1 MLSLNNIY
9 PYTIIAKG
17 LLQICLL
24 DITKFIEF
32 CKWQFFGEDSQDF
45 LFGRS
50 GLKLY

>member
-1 MLSLNNIY
+1 MLSLKNIY

-17 LLQICLL
+17 LLQICFL

-32 CKWQFFGEDSQDF
+32 YKWQFFGEDSQDF